1 MSGSGKAATRH
12 FKNQRFT
19 AILLVPLVVWFV
31 VTIAMQS
38 GASHSEMTAFLKDPI
53 NAALMALCCVTG
65 FLHFAL
71 GLEVVI
77 DDYITGKALNAF
89 CHLANKLFMF
99 LGLAASIAALVVIH
113 F

>member
-19 AILLVPLVVWFV
+19 AVILVPLVIWFII
-31 VTIAMQS
+31 TIAMQS
-38 GASHSEMTAFLKDPI
+38 GAPHADMLAFLKDPV
-53 NAALMALCCVTG
+53 NAALMALACIAG
-65 FLHFAL
+65 FFHFAL

-77 DDYITGKALNAF
+77 DDYVQGRLLRTL
-89 CHLANKLFMF
+89 CHTANKLVA
-99 LGLAASIAALVVIH
+99 LTGLAASIAALAVIQ